1 MTFKSVLRELTPRS
15 PNPQLG
21 RPLAINYPTA
31 GTFPAGPVICVTQLQ
46 REARMKAVT
55 SKMLSLLLT
64 MILMAPGY
72 AAAPLSAPLAKKVAL
87 EESSYP
93 SALLESRFA
102 SWGVDPARTLASINV
117 KDSWK
122 IFKKNS
128 NVVVAVIDTGIQV
141 DHPFLAE
148 NIHVIKGSKGA
159 QNYGVDF
166 SGKDVSYMPV
176 DNHGHGTHVAG
187 IIKSV
192 FPDVKLVALKYY
204 NPQASGQQN
213 LESTIKALEYAVRMN
228 VDVINYSGGG
238 PEPSVEEL
246 RVLKEAEKKG
256 IIVVA
261 AAGNERSNIDDK
273 KNAYYPASYG
283 LSNII
288 TVGAH
293 DEEMQIIPSSNYG
306 KNSVD
311 IAAPGHRIRSAIP
324 QGGAGFM
331 TGTSQ
336 ATAFVTGVAALI
348 KAKYPRFSFEQVRNI
363 ILSSSVKV
371 KNFEGK
377 ILGAGKLD
385 AARAI
390 ELADAVDVRLKG
402 RQLAKAQ

>member
-1 MTFKSVLRELTPRS
+1 MRKFTS
-15 PNPQLG
+15 
-21 RPLAINYPTA
+21 
-31 GTFPAGPVICVTQLQ
+31 
-46 REARMKAVT
+46 RM
-55 SKMLSLLLT
+55 MSLLLAF
-64 MILMAPGY
+64 MLMTPGH
-72 AAAPLSAPLAKKVAL
+72 AAAPRVGAVKKNLPAQSAFSLDI
-87 EESSYP
+87 
-93 SALLESRFA
+93 LESRFA
-102 SWGVDPARTLASINV
+102 SWGVDPSRPLTSINL
-117 KDSWK
+117 KESWTR
-122 IFKKNS
+122 FKKNK
-128 NVVVAVIDTGIQV
+128 NVVVAVIDTGIQF
-141 DHPFLAE
+141 DHPFLAP
-148 NIHVIKGSKGA
+148 NIHVLEGKSGA
-159 QNYGVDF
+159 ANYGMDF
-166 SGKDVSYMPV
+166 SGKSVTKAPV

-238 PEPSVEEL
+238 PEPSVDEL
-246 RVLKEAEKKG
+246 RILKEAEKKG
-256 IIVVA
+256 ILVIA

-293 DEEMQIIPSSNYG
+293 DEEMQIIPSSNWG

-311 IAAPGHRIRSAIP
+311 IAAPGNRIRSAIP
-324 QGGAGFM
+324 QGGAGYM

-336 ATAFVTGVAALI
+336 ATAFVSGVAAMI
-348 KAKYPRFSFEQVRNI
+348 KAKYPDFSYEQIRNV

-371 KNFEGK
+371 KSFEGK

-385 AARAI
+385 ASRAI
-390 ELADAVDVRLKG
+390 ELADTVDARLKG

>member
-1 MTFKSVLRELTPRS
+1 
-15 PNPQLG
+15 
-21 RPLAINYPTA
+21 
-31 GTFPAGPVICVTQLQ
+31 
-46 REARMKAVT
+46 MKAIT
-55 SKMLSLLLT
+55 SKMLSLILT
-64 MILMAPGY
+64 LVMLTPGY
-72 AAAPLSAPLAKKVAL
+72 AAAPKVASPKIVPQKVAQL
-87 EESSYP
+87 AYP
-93 SALLESRFA
+93 LSLLESRFA
-102 SWGVDPARTLASINV
+102 SWGVDPYKTLTSINV

-122 IFKKNS
+122 KFKKNRDI
-128 NVVVAVIDTGIQV
+128 VVAVIDTGIQH
-141 DHPFLAE
+141 DHPFLAG
-148 NIHVIKGSKGA
+148 NIHTLNGQKSA
-159 QNYGVDF
+159 NNYGVDF
-166 SGKDVSYMPV
+166 SGKSVTNSPV
-176 DNHGHGTHVAG
+176 DSHGHGTHVAG

-192 FPDVKLVALKYY
+192 FPDVKILALKYY

-246 RVLKEAEKKG
+246 RVLKVAEKKG

-293 DEEMQIIPSSNYG
+293 DEEMQIIASSNYG

-311 IAAPGHRIRSAIP
+311 IAAPGHRIKSAIP
-324 QGGAGFM
+324 QGGAGYM

-336 ATAFVTGVAALI
+336 ATAFVSGVVALI
-348 KAKYPRFSFEQVRNI
+348 KAKHTKFNYEQVRNV

-385 AARAI
+385 AARAV
-390 ELADAVDVRLKG
+390 EMADAVEQRLGEG
-402 RQLAKAQ
+402 RKLAKAQ